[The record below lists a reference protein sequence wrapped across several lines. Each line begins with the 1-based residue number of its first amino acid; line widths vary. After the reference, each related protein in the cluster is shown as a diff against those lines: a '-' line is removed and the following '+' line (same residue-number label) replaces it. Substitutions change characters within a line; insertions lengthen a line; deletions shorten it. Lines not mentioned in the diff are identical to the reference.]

1 MLAIILPI
9 RVLILLAAALLILF
23 FWTMSMYN
31 GLIQLRNRFHN
42 AFAQIDVML
51 QRRYDLIPNLVNT
64 AKGYMTH
71 ESATLEA
78 VIQARNHA
86 YQNSKTAIK
95 QPEDLQ
101 ALAAFEQT
109 ENALTGSLSRLL
121 ALSESYP
128 NLKADSHMA
137 ELMEE
142 LISTENKIGFARQ
155 AFNDSVM
162 RYNTLREKFPSNL
175 VASMFSFKPA
185 KSLQLDN
192 PAIQEAPT
200 VSF

>member
-1 MLAIILPI
+1 MLAITLPTLI
-9 RVLILLAAALLILF
+9 LILLAAALLILF

-31 GLIQLRNRFHN
+31 GLIELRNRFHN

-64 AKGYMTH
+64 AKGYMVH

-86 YQNSKTAIK
+86 CQKSKTAIH

-101 ALAAFEQT
+101 ALVAFEQT
-109 ENALTGSLSRLL
+109 ENALAGSLSRLF

-128 NLKADSHMA
+128 DLKADSHMA

-142 LISTENKIGFARQ
+142 LTSTENKIGFARQ

-175 VASMFSFKPA
+175 VASIFSFKPA
-185 KSLQLDN
+185 RSLQLDN